1 LIDDLCSLATS
12 LSEKPRETAVHI
24 AFAALDSLSEGTR
37 PTTENLREQVV
48 RLLGKDVELGED
60 IENCIGEM

>member
-1 LIDDLCSLATS
+1 

-24 AFAALDSLSEGTR
+24 AFAALDSLPEGTK
-37 PTTENLREQVV
+37 PTTDNLREQVV